1 MAAKNTIVREVS
13 RKSLFA
19 SAINVISSSVSF
31 VQGDLLVFDD
41 TNNVLK
47 LPAAEAEGST
57 FLGVATV
64 SIASGKLIGP
74 YSGIPDAVSTSAIN
88 DIPGPAYGVIA
99 KCVAKTGIA
108 LAPGDSIYLDP
119 ATGTR
124 GVTNT
129 GTKAIGIY
137 QGATVASAAA
147 GQEIEVLLGC
157 RHNGDALKY

>member
-1 MAAKNTIVREVS
+1 MGAKNTIVREVG
-13 RKSLFA
+13 RKSLFE
-19 SAINVISSSVSF
+19 SAINVISSAVSF
-31 VQGDLLVFDD
+31 NQGDLLVFND
-41 TNNVLK
+41 TTNLIAI
-47 LPAAEAEGST
+47 PAAETEGNT

-74 YSGIPDAVSTSAIN
+74 YSGISDAVSTSAIN
-88 DIPGPAYGVIA
+88 DVPGPAYGVIA

-137 QGATVASAAA
+137 QGPTVASAVA
-147 GQEIEVLLGC
+147 GSEIEVLIGC
-157 RHNGDALKY
+157 RHNGDTLKY